1 MQIQKTNYNL
11 TTSTSFGQFR
21 KPLSQLELAFRTH
34 VPQTETTSGATTITA
49 DKGTDVFLAQC
60 KKPKEKP
67 AKKPKKKGRRRVPK
81 WFSRR

>member
-11 TTSTSFGQFR
+11 TTSTSFGQLR

-34 VPQTETTSGATTITA
+34 VPHTETISDAPRTA
-49 DKGTDVFLAQC
+49 DQGADVFLAQC